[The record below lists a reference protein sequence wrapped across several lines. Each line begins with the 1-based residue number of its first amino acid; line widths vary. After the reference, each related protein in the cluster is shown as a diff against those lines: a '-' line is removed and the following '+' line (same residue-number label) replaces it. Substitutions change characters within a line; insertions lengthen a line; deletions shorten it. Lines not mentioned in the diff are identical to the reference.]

1 MVSYRFI
8 LNSIQPYQHAYI
20 HQIQYWVEKWIF
32 INIHVI
38 WWLLIDTGIKGKI
51 DGLISFH
58 LYHIRWWNILVV
70 ISFPFFFKQK
80 KSPIPFIFW
89 VCLVSVLNKCLK
101 SESSLESH
109 NIHVIYMQ
117 IMVFVFRGMN
127 FFVIVHTASLTWP
140 CSEQVL
146 NVPHTFHT
154 GTSLLRCDTYAKRRC
169 TRANWSQPVLKP
181 PSYFYL
187 MCGAVIRPASSGQL
201 CRQPIKS
208 NSRKE

>member
-1 MVSYRFI
+1 MIKYTDNYFVPI
-8 LNSIQPYQHAYI
+8 LFFLNKKNSQSH
-20 HQIQYWVEKWIF
+20 
-32 INIHVI
+32 
-38 WWLLIDTGIKGKI
+38 
-51 DGLISFH
+51 
-58 LYHIRWWNILVV
+58 
-70 ISFPFFFKQK
+70 
-80 KSPIPFIFW
+80 FIFW

-109 NIHVIYMQ
+109 NIHVINMQ

-208 NSRKE
+208 NSRKK